1 MLSYIEKYGMN
12 IILESLME
20 AVKRVRDRL
29 YSSNHQHPIMII
41 TKLNCTVQPADTKF
55 YLLALE
61 TDIYL
66 SLLMEQRQTLE
77 VLLQLALPRSLLPAS
92 WVGIRLSILHS
103 TSVCAVWQIGSD
115 IQRK

>member
-1 MLSYIEKYGMN
+1 
-12 IILESLME
+12 ME

-61 TDIYL
+61 TDISFTTDGATANFRGTFTTGSAKKL
-66 SLLMEQRQTLE
+66 AACLMGGYK
-77 VLLQLALPRSLLPAS
+77 A
-92 WVGIRLSILHS
+92 LHS
-103 TSVCAVWQIGSD
+103 AQHKCLCHMANWQ
-115 IQRK
+115 